1 MDEQEEV
8 YDELQQ
14 PMEPEVNRLQT
25 TKEYLNAMSYNEKKQ
40 LADEMGVSEDFTSA

>member
-14 PMEPEVNRLQT
+14 PMEPEINRLQT
-25 TKEYLNAMSYNEKKQ
+25 TKDYLNAMSYDKKKQ
-40 LADEMGVSEDFTSA
+40 LANEMGVSEDFTSA